1 MDILNKKVTSCLPSE
16 CSDSEADN
24 LLRIAMDIG
33 EGLLKNG
40 AEIHRVELAI
50 ETICHAY
57 GAAHVEVFSIQSL
70 ILASVRM
77 KDHTYS
83 SQTRRILD
91 ISNNLHMLE
100 AYNSL
105 SRKIC
110 QERPDFDA
118 VDEMLRAVKEKKRY
132 PRFLL
137 MLGYMLA
144 SGSFAVFFGGSVRDG
159 IAGALVGILV
169 FLLDLVHF
177 DFFNKMAKTLLTAF
191 VAGIGAYLSIFAGIG
206 QNVDMII
213 IGSIMLLIP
222 GLALGNAMRDLF
234 CGDILAG
241 VLKLIQACVTTVM
254 IAIGYGLAI
263 LLLGGIA

>member
-1 MDILNKKVTSCLPSE
+1 METLNEKIKTRLPTE

-40 AEIHRVELAI
+40 ADIHRVELAI

-91 ISNNLHMLE
+91 ISNNLRLLE

-110 QERPDFDA
+110 RERPDFDT
-118 VDEMLRAVKEKKRY
+118 VDEMLRKLKEKKRY
-132 PRFLL
+132 PRSLIL
-137 MLGYMLA
+137 LGYMLA
-144 SGSFAVFFGGSVRDG
+144 SGSFAVFFGGTVRDG
-159 IAGALVGILV
+159 IAGALVAILI
-169 FLLDLVHF
+169 FLLDSIKF
-177 DFFNKMAKTLLTAF
+177 DYFNKMAKTLLTAF
-191 VAGIGAYLSIFAGIG
+191 VAGIGAYLSIFSGIG

-241 VLKLIQACVTTVM
+241 VLKLIQACITTIM
-254 IAIGYGLAI
+254 IAIGYALAI
-263 LLLGGIA
+263 ILLGGVV

>member
-1 MDILNKKVTSCLPSE
+1 METLNEKITNLLPTE

-40 AEIHRVELAI
+40 AEIHRVEVAI

-57 GAAHVEVFSIQSL
+57 GAAHVEVFTIQSL

-91 ISNNLHMLE
+91 ISSNLRMLE
-100 AYNSL
+100 EYNSL

-110 QERPDFDA
+110 REKPDFDT
-118 VDEMLRAVKEKKRY
+118 VDVMLRNLKEKRHY
-132 PRFLL
+132 PRPLIL
-137 MLGYMLA
+137 LGYMLA
-144 SGSFAVFFGGSVRDG
+144 SGSFAVFFGGTVRDG
-159 IAGALVGILV
+159 IAGALVGLLV
-169 FLLDLVHF
+169 FLLDLISF
-177 DFFNKMAKTLLTAF
+177 DYFNKMAKTLLNAF
-191 VAGIGAYLSIFAGIG
+191 SAGVGAYLCMFAGIG

-254 IAIGYGLAI
+254 IAIGYALAI
-263 LLLGGIA
+263 ILLGGVV